1 MRVLIVE
8 DERQLAETVAKGLRR
23 HGLSVDVAFDGVD
36 GLTKAIDNDY
46 AVVLLDRDLPRMH
59 GDEVC
64 RQLVAERPGS
74 RVLMLTA
81 AAAIDDIVGGLSVGA
96 DDYLAKPF
104 AFAELLA
111 RVVALGRRSGQ
122 ATPSVL
128 RAGEV
133 ELDPSQFRVTRA
145 GTEIVLTSREFAVL
159 HVLIKEPGRVVS
171 AERLLEL
178 AWDDQADPFTAAVR
192 VIMSRLRAKLGQP
205 SLIETVV
212 GRGYRLVA

>member
-74 RVLMLTA
+74 RV
-81 AAAIDDIVGGLSVGA
+81 
-96 DDYLAKPF
+96 
-104 AFAELLA
+104 
-111 RVVALGRRSGQ
+111 R
-122 ATPSVL
+122 
-128 RAGEV
+128 
-133 ELDPSQFRVTRA
+133 
-145 GTEIVLTSREFAVL
+145 
-159 HVLIKEPGRVVS
+159 
-171 AERLLEL
+171 
-178 AWDDQADPFTAAVR
+178 
-192 VIMSRLRAKLGQP
+192 
-205 SLIETVV
+205 
-212 GRGYRLVA
+212 